1 MLGRDGKVNRL
12 DNPIRFHYKNRTL
25 PVDIIPVTRSPMVPN
40 PPSDMPRITPHIF
53 YDDVAAAMDWLV
65 KAFGFEVRLRMTDD
79 AAPGGVVHG
88 ELEVADSLVMLG
100 LAGENELW
108 VSPRAIE
115 GRIISRLYIFVDD
128 VDTHYQ
134 RAIDGGARITRELAD
149 QWWGDRVY
157 ECFDPEGHCWK
168 FAQHMRDVDNRTLKR
183 PTAVADPTT

>member
-1 MLGRDGKVNRL
+1 
-12 DNPIRFHYKNRTL
+12 
-25 PVDIIPVTRSPMVPN
+25 MVPN

-79 AAPGGVVHG
+79 TVKGGVVHG

-108 VSPRAIE
+108 VSPQSIE
-115 GRIISRLYIFVDD
+115 GRIISRLYIFVDN
-128 VDTHYQ
+128 VDAHYE
-134 RAIDGGARITRELAD
+134 RARNAGARITRELAD

-168 FAQHMRDVDNRTLKR
+168 FAQHIRDVDNRTLKR
-183 PTAVADPTT
+183 PTAVPDVAT